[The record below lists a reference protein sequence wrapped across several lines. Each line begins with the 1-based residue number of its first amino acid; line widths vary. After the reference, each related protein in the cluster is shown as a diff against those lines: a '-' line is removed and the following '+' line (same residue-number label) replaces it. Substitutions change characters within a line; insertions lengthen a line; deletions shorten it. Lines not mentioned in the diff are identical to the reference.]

1 MVEARPKLNQQIY
14 EEATEWLIR
23 HRAVTLDTADR
34 KAFDAWL
41 RRSPEHIRAY
51 LEMSAV
57 WEDAASIDPS
67 STARAAEL
75 VERAVGEGPIVPM
88 PQIRQSDIKQKA
100 FPDTASSNSINGVAP
115 RRRMLR
121 HPFRYGGAIAA
132 ACAAAA
138 LVGWWMRAPSYST
151 GIAEQ
156 RSITLT
162 DGSVVELNARSEI
175 YVHFVAHERDV
186 DLVRGQA
193 LFHVAKYPERPFIVK
208 AGTTLVRA
216 VGTQFDVNE
225 LHGATIVTVV
235 EGLVA
240 VIGTPGSPGTGGVPL
255 NDDAIPSRERVAAEL
270 VKGLPGIMRPIFLGS
285 GQQLTV
291 AGKRLQETVHANV
304 ATATAWTQR
313 RFVFDGAPLTEVV
326 DELNRYNARQ
336 LVITD
341 PRLDD
346 LRINGFFSSTD
357 PSLLLQFL
365 RSQPEVSVEEV
376 GDEIQISKK

>member
-1 MVEARPKLNQQIY
+1 MVQERQRLNQQIY

-23 HRAVTLDTADR
+23 HRAGALDVADR
-34 KAFDAWL
+34 KVFDAWL

-51 LEMSAV
+51 FEMSAV
-57 WEDAASIDPS
+57 WEDTAAIDPLS
-67 STARAAEL
+67 AAPAAEL
-75 VERAVGEGPIVPM
+75 IERAAGDQPIVPM
-88 PQIRQSDIKQKA
+88 PEMQESAVKRKGANSDR
-100 FPDTASSNSINGVAP
+100 SMNGVP
-115 RRRMLR
+115 QRRRVLPHR
-121 HPFRYGGAIAA
+121 FRFGGAIAA
-132 ACAAAA
+132 AAAVAA
-138 LVGWWMRAPSYST
+138 LAGWWLREPGYST

-156 RSITLT
+156 RSITLA

-175 YVHFVAHERDV
+175 RVHFVPRERDV

-193 LFHVAKYPERPFIVK
+193 LFHVTKDPARPFIVR

-225 LHGATIVTVV
+225 LHGATVVTVV

-240 VIGTPGSPGTGGVPL
+240 VFGTPGSPGAGSVPL
-255 NDDAIPSRERVAAEL
+255 NSDAIPPAERVTAEL
-270 VKGLPGIMRPIFLGS
+270 TKGLRGQIRPIFLGS

-291 AGKRLQETVHANV
+291 MGKRLQETLRVNL
-304 ATATAWTQR
+304 TSATAWTQH

-326 DELNRYNARQ
+326 DELNRYNVRQ
-336 LVITD
+336 LVIAD

-365 RSQPEVSVEEV
+365 RSQPEITVQDV
-376 GDEIQISKK
+376 GDQIRISKK